1 VCSFIN
7 VTLGRLCNLQRDIAD
22 CSLHEAKMSLKD
34 NPRQSGFADPE
45 CIKIAPLVARAV
57 DSLKT
62 GDIVK
67 VPKTEKGSKIAEHW
81 YKGNFKEGK
90 TYKSSS
96 VFGIISAQIG
106 DLQESVQHF
115 VLRNSSYVVN
125 SQVIDSMCKAQGKDE
140 CRQLVQKVR
149 KRVDEEYHVLHE
161 NAFASHSEVSARSQQ
176 MTEGINRIC
185 KEQEEF
191 VKQYLKEKGYEANLM
206 DYITM

>member
-1 VCSFIN
+1 LSCIASFN
-7 VTLGRLCNLQRDIAD
+7 AKLGRLCNLQRDIAD
-22 CSLHEAKMSLKD
+22 CSIHEEKMNQQD

-67 VPKTEKGSKIAEHW
+67 VPRTDKGSKSAEHW
-81 YKGNFKEGK
+81 YKGKNKEEN

-106 DLQESVQHF
+106 DLQASVQQF
-115 VLRNSSYVVN
+115 VLRNN
-125 SQVIDSMCKAQGKDE
+125 SESINSRLIDSMCRAQGKDE

-149 KRVDEEYHVLHE
+149 RRVDEAYHDLQDSIGPLSDEH
-161 NAFASHSEVSARSQQ
+161 RKQQ
-176 MTEGINRIC
+176 STEGIHRIC

-191 VKQYLKEKGYEANLM
+191 VKQYLKDKGYEPSLAA
-206 DYITM
+206 YIQM